1 MNVLYILGNGFD
13 KAQGMKTSYPEFYQY
28 LMEKTDNGSDLMQQ
42 LKNDINADKK
52 LWSDMEEA
60 FGKFTSK
67 IQTNEELEELYFELS
82 DNLQRY
88 LLEEEN
94 SFAPSN
100 NLKTKFQNDFISP
113 SKYLGA
119 TDRTNY
125 NEFEKKMPG
134 GREINVMSLNYT
146 NTLER
151 LLSLDKNTD
160 KAFSNSIYLR
170 QIIHVH
176 GILDDSIIIGVDNEQ
191 QIANEKFREND
202 DIKDFLVKVQSNHAM
217 KYTRHNTCEKLIE
230 SAHLIILYGVSLG
243 ETDARWWKLIGEQFK
258 KRNTLCV
265 IQYLYL
271 PNQITPTRKQLL
283 GRFERR
289 QRRCIMQKFG
299 FKENEWPEDT
309 INRLFFVVNSNTFK
323 L

>member
-28 LMEKTDNGSDLMQQ
+28 LMQNTDKESDLLLL
-42 LKNDINADKK
+42 LKKDINADKK

-67 IQTNEELEELYFELS
+67 VKTNEDLENLYFELS
-82 DNLQRY
+82 ENLQNY
-88 LLEEEN
+88 LTEEEKAFTPN
-94 SFAPSN
+94 N

-113 SKYLGA
+113 AKYLGA
-119 TDRTNY
+119 TDRASY
-125 NEFEKKMPG
+125 NAFAKQMSSG
-134 GREINVMSLNYT
+134 QDISVMSLNYT

-151 LLSLDKNTD
+151 LLSLEKGTD
-160 KAFSNSIYLR
+160 KTFGNNIYLR

-176 GILDDSIIIGVDNEQ
+176 GRLDDSIIIGVDNEQ
-191 QIANEKFREND
+191 QIANEKFRSND
-202 DIKDFLVKVQSNHAM
+202 DVKDFLVKVQSNYAM
-217 KYTRHNTCEKLIE
+217 KYTRHATCEKLIE
-230 SAHLIILYGVSLG
+230 SAHLIILFGVSLG
-243 ETDARWWKLIGEQFK
+243 ETDARWWRLIGEQFK

-265 IQYLYL
+265 IQYLYM
-271 PNQITPTRKQLL
+271 PDQITPTRKQLL
-283 GRFERR
+283 GRLERR
-289 QRRCIMQKFG
+289 QRRCVMQKFG

-309 INRLFFVVNSNTFK
+309 TDRLFFITNSIAFK